1 MEDSNIPE
9 LLAARLLFTD
19 KPALDSAALAS
30 ALRKEF
36 EQVDNPKDSLL
47 YFFPDYP
54 VTFNDG
60 KQVPAQIMVAAAE
73 MPSGADYLAAALQQS
88 WHWSEAATV
97 VAACEHEVIVTDFLT
112 RTLDYTV
119 RVELFQKAL
128 DTFVRTLKPQAIY
141 FTTSDKVVEPAAYL
155 ERGPA
160 VLEGLLN
167 VRFFNIAD
175 SDTQEMFLDTL
186 GLHALGLPDFQI
198 RFADLDPNEVVR
210 ALINYSYY
218 SFENGPII
226 EDGNTIQGTTP
237 ADKWTCHY
245 TDSLLGPERLVIQLE
260 TAQ

>member
-1 MEDSNIPE
+1 MEDSNVPE
-9 LLAARLLFTD
+9 LLTARLLFTD
-19 KPALDSAALAS
+19 KPALDAAVLAA
-30 ALRKEF
+30 ALRKDF
-36 EQVDNPKDSLL
+36 DQVDNPTDSLL

-60 KQVPAQIMVAAAE
+60 KQVPAQLMVAAAE
-73 MPSGADYLAAALQQS
+73 KPSGADYLAAALQQS
-88 WHWSEAATV
+88 WHWPEAATV
-97 VAACEHEVIVTDFLT
+97 VNACEHEVIVTDFLT

-128 DTFVRTLKPQAIY
+128 DAFVRILNPQAIY

-175 SDTQEMFLDTL
+175 SNTQEMFLDTL
-186 GLHALGLPDFQI
+186 GMHALGLPDFQI
-198 RFADLDPNEVVR
+198 RFANLDPNEVVGV
-210 ALINYSYY
+210 LLNYSYY
-218 SFENGPII
+218 TFENGAVI
-226 EDGNTIQGTTP
+226 EDGHTIQGITP

-245 TDSLLGPERLVIQLE
+245 TDSQLGPDRLVIQLE
-260 TAQ
+260 TEQ